1 MKAIPQQQNKLT
13 IREVNFNGAKIGGD
27 LSVSF
32 MREFGNETKNFFA
45 LEIPYIVE
53 EGLPEILKKIWQD
66 KNIFER
72 IEFANNTKCDFISIK
87 FNISEDE
94 LKISIKKILNEL
106 EDIFKTAEKPLILR
120 GANNKNIDKELLP
133 QLAKYAPKRSIIAF
147 GDDVTYE
154 EIAVESA
161 KRGHILV
168 LRSPI
173 DINLAKEL
181 NILARDKGM
190 KLENV
195 LIDPD
200 MGSLGYGLD
209 YGYSIVEKIRCCA
222 FDGDDLLNLPIIVFA
237 GEEAFKAKEAKSNKF
252 EEKWGEYA
260 QRAIMWEIA
269 TAAPMISAG
278 ANIVVLWHP
287 TSIATL
293 KEVLQ

>member
-1 MKAIPQQQNKLT
+1 MKSIPQQQNKLT

-173 DINLAKEL
+173 DINIAKEL

-222 FDGDDLLNLPIIVFA
+222 FGGDDLLNLPIIVFA

-252 EEKWGEYA
+252 EKKWGEYA